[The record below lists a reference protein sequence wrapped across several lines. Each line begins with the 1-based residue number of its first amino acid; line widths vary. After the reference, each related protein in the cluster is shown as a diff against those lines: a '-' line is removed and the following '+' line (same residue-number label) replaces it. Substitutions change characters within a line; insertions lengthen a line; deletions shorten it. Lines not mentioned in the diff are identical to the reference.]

1 MPWTQLSAVDMRTRF
16 IADALNGR
24 YKSHTELC
32 RRYNISR
39 KTGYKWLQRYEE
51 QKWPGLLD
59 RSHRP
64 KACPHETPDEVLE
77 ALLELRRRHPGWGA
91 KKLLAILETRHP
103 GWDLPA
109 RSTAHDLLRR
119 HGLVNKKRR
128 RPRFGHPGRSRT
140 TADRPNEL
148 WTADFKGHFRMKNGR
163 YCFPLT
169 VVDRHSRF
177 LLGCEA
183 LHSTCESDAL
193 RIFRRLFEEYGLPER
208 IRTDNGVP
216 FATYSLGRLSRLA
229 VWWIRLGIRR
239 ELIDPGKPQQNGAH
253 ERMHKTLKAETT
265 RPPESNLRAQQR
277 RFDEFRETFNHERP
291 HEALKQKLP
300 GTLYKPSGRTL
311 PDHLPPLEYPGHFEV
326 RKVSGNGG
334 IRWRNRYL
342 GITTV
347 LINEY
352 VGFEEV
358 DDGLWTVYYSTTE
371 LGRFDERNFKLTD
384 MNGDDCRRPNQSR
397 HRKYD
402 MEQKL

>member
-1 MPWTQLSAVDMRTRF
+1 V
-16 IADALNGR
+16 I
-24 YKSHTELC
+24 
-32 RRYNISR
+32 
-39 KTGYKWLQRYEE
+39 
-51 QKWPGLLD
+51 
-59 RSHRP
+59 
-64 KACPHETPDEVLE
+64 E
-77 ALLELRRRHPGWGA
+77 ALLELRRRHPRWGA
-91 KKLLAILETRHP
+91 KKLLAVLETRHP
-103 GWDLPA
+103 DWDLPA

-119 HGLVNKKRR
+119 HGLVDRKRR

-140 TADRPNEL
+140 TADQPNEL

-253 ERMHKTLKAETT
+253 ERMHKTLKA
-265 RPPESNLRAQQR
+265 RPPGRQNRTFGPSSAGSTPSARPSTTSGHTRRSNRNCPARFTRAAPASCPTVSR
-277 RFDEFRETFNHERP
+277 RSCTPEISRF
-291 HEALKQKLP
+291 
-300 GTLYKPSGRTL
+300 GRCPATAASV
-311 PDHLPPLEYPGHFEV
+311 GATAT
-326 RKVSGNGG
+326 S
-334 IRWRNRYL
+334 

-352 VGFEEV
+352 VAFEEV
-358 DDGLWTVYYSTTE
+358 DDGLWTV
-371 LGRFDERNFKLTD
+371 
-384 MNGDDCRRPNQSR
+384 
-397 HRKYD
+397 
-402 MEQKL
+402 

>member
-1 MPWTQLSAVDMRTRF
+1 MDPALSGGHAYSF
-16 IADALNGR
+16 IADSLNGR

-32 RRYNISR
+32 QRYNISR

-51 QKWPGLLD
+51 QQWPGLLD

-64 KACPHETPDEVLE
+64 RACPHETPDGVVE
-77 ALLELRRRHPGWGA
+77 ALLELRRRHPRWGA
-91 KKLLAILETRHP
+91 KKLLAVLETRHP
-103 GWDLPA
+103 DWDLPA

-119 HGLVNKKRR
+119 HGLVDRKRR
-128 RPRFGHPGRSRT
+128 RPRFGHPGRSHT

-177 LLGCEA
+177 LVGCDA
-183 LHSTCESDAL
+183 LHSTSESDAL

-265 RPPESNLRAQQR
+265 RPPELNLRAQQR
-277 RFDEFRETFNHERP
+277 RFDAFRQTFNHERP
-291 HEALKQKLP
+291 HEARKLKIP
-300 GTLYKPSGRTL
+300 GALYKPGGRTL
-311 PDHLPPLEYPGHFEV
+311 PDRLPPLEYPGHFEV

-347 LINEY
+347 LINEF

-358 DDGLWTVYYSTTE
+358 DDGLWTVYYSTIE
-371 LGRFDERNFKLTD
+371 LGRFDERTFKLTD

-397 HRKYD
+397 QRKY
-402 MEQKL
+402 EAEPKL